1 MADYK
6 PKIDDEEW
14 FSLYCQR
21 ADPDVVAQSWISIL
35 TPELRTYAEE
45 NSVAVARSIRTA
57 ILASPHPTVR
67 EEAETGFKYT
77 GAVMRAIDKALGVPP
92 PQSRFPAPKAAPGSQ
107 VPASG
112 GYASGGCP
120 EAPKRP
126 GRAPICIIEGGGRP
140 GKLGIWWTDY
150 DFACDTANLRKSCG
164 VTHRLNCAKEV
175 VDKLPASG
183 PDDTGTPLVTA
194 HVPMQDIF
202 SDDEDLCDEWI
213 AQFKEILKI
222 LCGWRD
228 EGAVVNIN
236 CQMGKNRSGCV
247 ICLWLV
253 KECGWNL
260 KDAVDDLRAKN
271 ALACANPH
279 LLVALGEVLGVDGRM
294 ALNPAKDGGGW
305 VCISPPGSPR
315 VGAAPG
321 PSFED
326 LAEKAS
332 TKLAQ
337 EAGAERDDAPDMNS
351 DMMTAD

>member
-1 MADYK
+1 
-6 PKIDDEEW
+6 
-14 FSLYCQR
+14 
-21 ADPDVVAQSWISIL
+21 
-35 TPELRTYAEE
+35 
-45 NSVAVARSIRTA
+45 
-57 ILASPHPTVR
+57 
-67 EEAETGFKYT
+67 
-77 GAVMRAIDKALGVPP
+77 
-92 PQSRFPAPKAAPGSQ
+92 
-107 VPASG
+107 
-112 GYASGGCP
+112 
-120 EAPKRP
+120 
-126 GRAPICIIEGGGRP
+126 
-140 GKLGIWWTDY
+140 
-150 DFACDTANLRKSCG
+150 
-164 VTHRLNCAKEV
+164 
-175 VDKLPASG
+175 
-183 PDDTGTPLVTA
+183 
-194 HVPMQDIF
+194 MQDIF

-332 TKLAQ
+332 AKLAQ
-337 EAGAERDDAPDMNS
+337 EAAAERDDAPDMNS